1 MDSKTP
7 SKNKISSLK
16 ELLKL
21 RLTSLV
27 VFSSVL
33 SYVLATGF
41 AGIDWTVLSALV
53 FGGFLIAGASN
64 GLNQIIEKDND
75 ALMTR
80 TVNRPMPENRL
91 GVNEAIIYCIL
102 FGIAGFVILW
112 QGVNLNSAL
121 LGLLALLLY
130 AFAYTPM
137 KKKTPWAVFVG
148 AFPGAIP
155 AMLGW
160 IAATNTFGLEAGA
173 LFAIQFVWQ
182 FPHFW
187 SIAWVLDDDYKLGGI
202 RLLPLK
208 EGRTKRTAFHVL
220 AYTAFLIP
228 VCTFPWLLEMTGI
241 ISTILAVALSLYF
254 VYVAF
259 QLYKVNDTKAAK
271 RLMFASFL
279 YLPLVQIIFVLDR
292 VV

>member
-1 MDSKTP
+1 MASKTENV
-7 SKNKISSLK
+7 SKWSSLK
-16 ELLKL
+16 ELMKF
-21 RLTSLV
+21 RLTFLV

-33 SYVLATGF
+33 SYVLATGVF
-41 AGIDWTVLSALV
+41 NIDWTVLAALII
-53 FGGFLIAGASN
+53 GGFMVAGASN
-64 GLNQIIEKDND
+64 GFNQIIEIESD
-75 ALMTR
+75 ALMSR
-80 TVNRPMPENRL
+80 TKDRPLPENRL
-91 GVNEAIIYCIL
+91 TIGEATTFCLINAII
-102 FGIAGFVILW
+102 GTGILW
-112 QGVNLNSAL
+112 YFVNFNAAL

-130 AFAYTPM
+130 AFVYTPM
-137 KKKTPWAVFVG
+137 KKKSPWAVFVG

-228 VCTFPWLLEMTGI
+228 VCTFPWLLKMTGI
-241 ISTILAVALSLYF
+241 ISTVMVIALSVYF
-254 VYVAF
+254 VYVAYR
-259 QLYKVNDTKAAK
+259 LYLDTNEKAAK

-279 YLPLVQIIFVLDR
+279 YLPLVQILFVLDR
-292 VV
+292 L